1 MRVQYHLIK
10 PLVLYENDYTVPQAV
25 FLIEQYILARTN
37 KKVNIV
43 VNDKTNVKKFEEA
56 ITTAHSYFKLTY
68 KKLWQ

>member
-1 MRVQYHLIK
+1 MKVQYHIIK
-10 PLVLYENDYTVPQAV
+10 PLVIYETDYTVPQAV

-37 KKVNIV
+37 KKINIIV
-43 VNDKTNVKKFEEA
+43 DNKTNITKFEEA